1 MDAVRQLSNTHDD
14 IMNVM
19 VANPMASH
27 RDLSALTGYSETW
40 LSRLVN
46 SDIFRA
52 RLAEKK
58 GEVFVMVAQDVPAK
72 LSALAHQSIDKLAE
86 KLTIVEDPDFALDT
100 FDKVMKA
107 NGFAPGGGRQVA
119 PAQQQNNFFI
129 TKEDL
134 ARARTAITS
143 EGNEIR
149 TIENEVAET

>member
-1 MDAVRQLSNTHDD
+1 ML
-14 IMNVM
+14 
-19 VANPMASH
+19 
-27 RDLSALTGYSETW
+27 
-40 LSRLVN
+40 
-46 SDIFRA
+46 
-52 RLAEKK
+52 
-58 GEVFVMVAQDVPAK
+58 AK
-72 LSALAHQSIDKLAE
+72 LSALAHQSIDKLAG
-86 KLTIVEDPDFALDT
+86 KLEIVEDPDFALDT

-129 TKEDL
+129 TKDDL